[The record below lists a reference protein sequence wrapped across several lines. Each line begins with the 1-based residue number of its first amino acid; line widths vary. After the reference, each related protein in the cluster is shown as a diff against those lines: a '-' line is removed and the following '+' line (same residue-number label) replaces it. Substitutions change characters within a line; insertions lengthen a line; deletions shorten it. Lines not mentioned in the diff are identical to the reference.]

1 VVQGLGRRRDR
12 VSVAAVLTVVLAALA
27 SGLLGTLAQ
36 AASWHLDTAFGKR
49 GVAGL
54 PVREG
59 GFEHF
64 YAPGPGAQGSLLA
77 SGPNGSVFV
86 GGFAHSRP
94 GAFLLARM
102 SAQGKLVA
110 GFGHG
115 GVITVPAIY
124 ARPEHPPRM
133 FALGGGALL
142 VVGLNRTHELVVV
155 RLSADGQPDRAFG
168 HGGVAE
174 YTLANTRGHAIIAG
188 ASLEVG
194 GDILIGYFRS
204 EVPQPSNEP
213 AITYGLGAG
222 PLELVRLL
230 SSGGLDPSFGS
241 AGFLTAGGPPP
252 ETGEGVACDVT
263 IANSGSVLLAYEQA
277 FLPSGKGLESPAV
290 QELGPT
296 GADAPGFGDAG
307 IAYLSSPPVVEGVD
321 SIVCGG
327 LFALANG
334 EVEASFGGGGELFR
348 FTSAGLPNPAFGS
361 SGHTSSNRRVVDL
374 ALGANGETFALG
386 SIDPLIVVGT
396 LASGTP
402 DPGLGGNAGMRFPVK
417 LARSPRGEE
426 HPVVELLPVDGGL
439 DLLVGESLVRLKG

>member
-1 VVQGLGRRRDR
+1 MQSLDRRCGYVR
-12 VSVAAVLTVVLAALA
+12 AGIVLVIALATLAA
-27 SGLLGTLAQ
+27 GLSATLAQ

-64 YAPGPGAQGSLLA
+64 YTPGPGDQGALLA
-77 SGPNGSVFV
+77 SGPKGSVFV
-86 GGFAHSRP
+86 GGFAHSKP

-102 SAQGKLVA
+102 SAQGKLVT

-115 GVITVPAIY
+115 GLITVPAIY

-133 FALGGGALL
+133 FALGGGGLL
-142 VVGLNRTHELVVV
+142 VVGLNRTHQLAVV
-155 RLSADGQPDRAFG
+155 RLSANGQPDRAFG
-168 HGGVAE
+168 HAGVAQ
-174 YTLANTRGHAIIAG
+174 YVLASTHGHAIVAG
-188 ASLEVG
+188 ASLEAG
-194 GDILIGYFRS
+194 GHILIGYFRS

-222 PLELVRLL
+222 PLGLVRLL
-230 SSGGLDPSFGS
+230 PSGGLDPSFGS

-277 FLPSGKGLESPAV
+277 FLPGGKGSESPAV

-307 IAYLSSPPVVEGVD
+307 IAYLASTPVVEGVD

-361 SGHTSSNRRVVDL
+361 SGHTSSSRRVVDM
-374 ALGANGETFALG
+374 ALGANGETFALV
-386 SIDPLIVVGT
+386 SIDPLVVIGT

-402 DPGLGGNAGMRFPVK
+402 DPRLGGKAGMHFPVK

-426 HPVVELLPVDGGL
+426 HPVVELLPVNGGL
-439 DLLVGESLVRLKG
+439 DLLVGESLVRVED

>member
-1 VVQGLGRRRDR
+1 MQPLGRRRSYVR
-12 VSVAAVLTVVLAALA
+12 AGITLGIALAALA
-27 SGLLGTLAQ
+27 AGLSATLAQ
-36 AASWHLDTAFGKR
+36 AASWHLDSAFGGR

-77 SGPNGSVFV
+77 SGAHGSVLV
-86 GGFAHSRP
+86 GGFAHSKP
-94 GAFLLARM
+94 GVFLLARM
-102 SAQGKLVA
+102 SAQGKLVT

-115 GVITVPAIY
+115 GLITVPAIY

-133 FALGGGALL
+133 LALGGGGLL
-142 VVGLNRTHELVVV
+142 VVGLNRTHHLVLV
-155 RLSADGQPDRAFG
+155 RLSANGRPDRAFG
-168 HGGVAE
+168 HVGVAQ
-174 YTLANTRGHAIIAG
+174 YALANTHGHAIIAG
-188 ASLEVG
+188 VAVESG

-222 PLELVRLL
+222 PLGLVRLL
-230 SSGGLDPSFGS
+230 PSGSLDRSFGG
-241 AGFLTAGGPPP
+241 AGFLTATGPPP

-277 FLPSGKGLESPAV
+277 FLPDGEGSESPAV
-290 QELGPT
+290 QELAPT
-296 GADAPGFGDAG
+296 GADAPGFGGAG
-307 IAYLSSPPVVEGVD
+307 IAYLSSTPVVEGVD

-361 SGHTSSNRRVVDL
+361 AGHTSSSRRVVDM
-374 ALGANGETFALG
+374 ALGANGETFALA
-386 SIDPLIVVGT
+386 SIDPLVVLGT

-402 DPGLGGNAGMRFPVK
+402 DPRLGGKAGMRFPVK

-426 HPVVELLPVDGGL
+426 HPVVELLPVNGGL
-439 DLLVGESLVRLKG
+439 DLLVGESLVRVEG